1 VKITFEEPEHG
12 KTFLVLEQSN
22 IPSSDVAG
30 NDTYESVEHGWR
42 NLICQQIKKVF
53 GFGY

>member
-1 VKITFEEPEHG
+1 MA
-12 KTFLVLEQSN
+12 S
-22 IPSSDVAG
+22 VAP
-30 NDTYESVEHGWR
+30 DTYESVEHGWR